1 MELCCDIKSVCVNKE
16 ENPTLEEE
24 KHCRVQSDAAVKDDD
39 ALDNERLANVN
50 EKATIDNG
58 ALLQETQEY
67 TVSVALRRLLSVAA
81 IVGCDWFMRRFSIS
95 TILYTLW

>member
-1 MELCCDIKSVCVNKE
+1 MGLCCGVKSVCVNKE
-16 ENPTLEEE
+16 GNPTLKEE
-24 KHCRVQSDAAVKDDD
+24 KHCRAQSDAAVKDDD

-67 TVSVALRRLLSVAA
+67 TMPMALRRLLGVAA
-81 IVGCDWFMRRFSIS
+81 IVGCHWFMGRFSIS